1 MKNGI
6 RVVVVMNRK
15 GGCGKSTLV
24 KGLASAA
31 ADRGETVTIFDT
43 DASQSCYKWML
54 AGREKGN
61 WSALVEVIPTLSA
74 DVVLQTI
81 DEIYEQP
88 DQEHLV
94 LIDTFGGGS
103 EAADEYVMASHLM
116 VTPMMLSRSD
126 VAEAQETQDWHRR
139 LSTRVTNPDDI
150 PPLAVVVSRYP
161 NRMAEPDRAALK
173 EAFETLPVMD
183 DFVLNRAAYGRM
195 DGEGLLGSIRDNIV
209 NKGVAAHINDAVAEM
224 STVLD
229 MLDETIR
236 GEVN

>member
-43 DASQSCYKWML
+43 DASQSCYKWMA
-54 AGREKGN
+54 AGRAAGN
-61 WSALVEVIPTLSA
+61 WSPLVEVVPTLAA
-74 DVVLQTI
+74 DAVLQTI

-88 DQEHLV
+88 DQEHLI

-103 EAADEYVMASHLM
+103 EAADDYVLAAHLI
-116 VTPMMLSRSD
+116 VTPLMLSRSD
-126 VAEAQETQDWHRR
+126 VAEAQETQEWHRR
-139 LSTRVTNPDDI
+139 LATRVTDQSAV
-150 PPLAVVVSRYP
+150 PPLAAVINRYP
-161 NRMAEPDRAALK
+161 NRMSEPERATLQ
-173 EAFETLPVMD
+173 EAFETLPVIG
-183 DFVLNRAAYGRM
+183 DFVLNRAAYSRM
-195 DGEGLLGSIRDNIV
+195 DREGLLGSIRDNMV

-224 STVLD
+224 SAVLD
-229 MLDETIR
+229 VLDDTIR
-236 GEVN
+236 AEAN